1 MLRSPRAARA
11 SRRTSAADVAPLAL
25 SAHGSRRAAAR
36 PLLTHPGR
44 GSCGHRAGLRELH
57 ARLSRSDRSASLA
70 APAAAQ
76 DASTFP
82 SRPIRIIV
90 PFPAGGPTDIN
101 ARIIAQ
107 KMSEDFQQ
115 PVVIEN
121 RPGGNTAIGAQ
132 AVAKAEPDGYT
143 LLAAMDT
150 TLVMNPATATA
161 PLSYDPFRDFATITL
176 TAKNTSLL
184 TVRAADGPKSVHEL
198 IARAKQNPG
207 KLNYGAGIITT
218 RLAGYLFAR
227 EAGIAVQLI
236 PYKGS
241 ADVVQGLLTGSVDF
255 IVDGVAASLPLIQG
269 GKLRPLAKL
278 NSRPLPVLPDLQPLG
293 AGGRAAA
300 ARGHVVVD
308 RPGRAGRH
316 AGTDRRQDRPRGR
329 RDLRRSGRRRAA
341 GEGRHHRHDLDAGR
355 VRRVL
360 PRRGE
365 AVDRRV
371 QGERDQAGVG
381 QSSGCEA
388 ARSVWRTKPNPPCTR
403 DFIAWA
409 RRTSRAIRKLR
420 PPLPTLRII
429 NSLRIN
435 R

>member
-1 MLRSPRAARA
+1 M
-11 SRRTSAADVAPLAL
+11 RRTFLLLASMLLAL
-25 SAHGSRRAAAR
+25 
-36 PLLTHPGR
+36 
-44 GSCGHRAGLRELH
+44 
-57 ARLSRSDRSASLA
+57 
-70 APAAAQ
+70 PAAAQ

-107 KMSEDFQQ
+107 KMSEDFKQ

-161 PLSYDPFRDFATITL
+161 PLSYDPFRDFSTITL

-184 TVRAADGPKSVHEL
+184 TVRASDGPKSVQEL
-198 IARAKQNPG
+198 IARAKASPG

-227 EAGIAVQLI
+227 EAGISVQLI

-269 GKLRPLAKL
+269 GKLRALAKL
-278 NSRPLPVLPDLQPLG
+278 NNRPLAVLPDLQPLG
-293 AGGRAAA
+293 VAAGLPQLEDMSSWIGLVAPAGTPRA
-300 ARGHVVVD
+300 VVD
-308 RPGRAGRH
+308 KIAREVATIYADPGVAERLEKAGITVATSTPAEFDAFFRAEAKRW
-316 AGTDRRQDRPRGR
+316 TDVFRE
-329 RDLRRSGRRRAA
+329 SG
-341 GEGRHHRHDLDAGR
+341 
-355 VRRVL
+355 
-360 PRRGE
+360 
-365 AVDRRV
+365 
-371 QGERDQAGVG
+371 
-381 QSSGCEA
+381 
-388 ARSVWRTKPNPPCTR
+388 
-403 DFIAWA
+403 I
-409 RRTSRAIRKLR
+409 KLE
-420 PPLPTLRII
+420 
-429 NSLRIN
+429 
-435 R
+435 

>member
-1 MLRSPRAARA
+1 MRVCLAVIA
-11 SRRTSAADVAPLAL
+11 VAISL
-25 SAHGSRRAAAR
+25 GS
-36 PLLTHPGR
+36 
-44 GSCGHRAGLRELH
+44 
-57 ARLSRSDRSASLA
+57 
-70 APAAAQ
+70 AAAQ

-107 KMSEDFQQ
+107 KMSEDFKQ

-184 TVRAADGPKSVHEL
+184 TVRAADGPKSVGEL
-198 IARAKQNPG
+198 IARAKASPG

-269 GKLRPLAKL
+269 GQLRPLAKL

-293 AGGRAAA
+293 LAAGLPQLEDMSSWIGLVA
-300 ARGHVVVD
+300 
-308 RPGRAGRH
+308 P
-316 AGTDRRQDRPRGR
+316 AGTPGPIVDKIAREVAAVYADPAVAERLEKAGITATTSTPAEFDAFF
-329 RDLRRSGRRRAA
+329 RS
-341 GEGRHHRHDLDAGR
+341 
-355 VRRVL
+355 
-360 PRRGE
+360 E
-365 AVDRRV
+365 AKRWTDVFK
-371 QGERDQAGVG
+371 E
-381 QSSGCEA
+381 SG
-388 ARSVWRTKPNPPCTR
+388 
-403 DFIAWA
+403 
-409 RRTSRAIRKLR
+409 IRLE
-420 PPLPTLRII
+420 
-429 NSLRIN
+429 
-435 R
+435 